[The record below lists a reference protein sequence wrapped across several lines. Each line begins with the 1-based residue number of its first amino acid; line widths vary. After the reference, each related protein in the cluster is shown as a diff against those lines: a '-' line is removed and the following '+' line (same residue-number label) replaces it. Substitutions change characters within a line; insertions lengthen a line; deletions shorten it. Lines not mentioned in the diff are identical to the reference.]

1 MDISKM
7 KELIQ
12 AVSDSELTSF
22 QYREGNIE
30 ILLGKNDDKV
40 LPVQEMTE
48 VPKKEAVQDPQK
60 TEEPVVSEPQEPGRE
75 IKTPLVGTVYLA
87 PAEGADPF
95 VKVGDQ
101 VHKGQVIAIVE
112 AMKLMNEIE
121 SEFDGTVKEIL
132 VENGQ
137 MVEYGQPLVI
147 V

>member
-48 VPKKEAVQDPQK
+48 VPKK
-60 TEEPVVSEPQEPGRE
+60 
-75 IKTPLVGTVYLA
+75 
-87 PAEGADPF
+87 
-95 VKVGDQ
+95 
-101 VHKGQVIAIVE
+101 
-112 AMKLMNEIE
+112 
-121 SEFDGTVKEIL
+121 
-132 VENGQ
+132 
-137 MVEYGQPLVI
+137 
-147 V
+147 